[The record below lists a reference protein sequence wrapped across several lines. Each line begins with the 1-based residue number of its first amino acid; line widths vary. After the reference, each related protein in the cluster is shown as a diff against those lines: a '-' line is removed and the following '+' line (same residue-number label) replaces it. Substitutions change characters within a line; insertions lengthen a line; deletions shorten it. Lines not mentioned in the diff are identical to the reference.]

1 MESINN
7 NRITATKIID
17 RALSAADLANT
28 DFLSYSDKVQYLNDA
43 WKNVYQTII
52 NYNLNV
58 FTVEAK
64 LIGSAGVYN
73 LPFDCYQIKSVKNT
87 ITGVEILR
95 KSDSQGIFG
104 SYYEVVNNTIR
115 LGPTVGPVT
124 ITYWRRPFFLSIPDK
139 VVDTNIEL
147 GTRFV
152 EDVCKD
158 SVLLRNSAD
167 NKLWIYNL
175 LTQSE
180 LEITLD
186 DDYTSEENFRLGNNF
201 IIWLY
206 EDNGVQ
212 MFDVFDFKDN
222 VLINEQI
229 APSEFIRADNGLLY
243 PGVTDITNKVVN
255 IYTFLNASEP
265 LATISYDEGEVY
277 DIVCIENEF
286 YKIPTYFENQKER
299 AMPIGIFDNMP
310 AYGYNN
316 KLNLITPKGD
326 IIENEVDVPTI
337 GPTANTRY
345 GFLTFDGNLYSNVP
359 DTELNFPNNL
369 YYDVLSYDLAIRF
382 LCKQNADSSG
392 CENLNKNA
400 WSLLTASIDQ
410 SADFCRIKNV
420 RR

>member
-1 MESINN
+1 MAINS

-17 RALSAADLANT
+17 RALSAADLSNT
-28 DFLSYSDKVQYLNDA
+28 DFLSYEDKTQYLNDA

-73 LPFDCYQIKSVKNT
+73 LPWDCYQIKSVKNP

-95 KSDSQGIFG
+95 KADSNSMFG

-115 LGPTVGPVT
+115 LGPTVGPVVV
-124 ITYWRRPFFLSIPDK
+124 TYWRKPFFLSIPNK
-139 VVDTNIEL
+139 TVETGLVFNERYIE
-147 GTRFV
+147 
-152 EDVCKD
+152 DICKN
-158 SVLLRNSAD
+158 SVLLRKSAD
-167 NKLWIYNL
+167 DKLWIYNL

-206 EDNGVQ
+206 NDVDVVK
-212 MFDVFDFKDN
+212 FDILDFEGN
-222 VLINEQI
+222 YLSQEQN
-229 APSEFIRADNGLLY
+229 APTDFIRADNGLLY
-243 PGVTDITNKVVN
+243 PAITDEDNKVVN
-255 IYTFLNASEP
+255 VYDFLSTAEP
-265 LATISYDEGEVY
+265 LATISYDEGEAFDV
-277 DIVCIENEF
+277 ICIENEF
-286 YKIPTYFENQKER
+286 YKIPAHFENQKER
-299 AMPIGIFDNMP
+299 AMPIGVFDNRP
-310 AYGYNN
+310 AYIYN
-316 KLNLITPKGD
+316 KSLRLITDKD
-326 IIENEVDVPTI
+326 EIIEPINVPSI
-337 GPTANTRY
+337 GPVCNTQY
-345 GFLTFDGNLYSNVP
+345 GFLTFDGTLYSNIP

-369 YYDVLSYDLAIRF
+369 YYDVISYDLAIRF
-382 LCKQNADSSG
+382 LCKQNADSQG
-392 CENLNKNA
+392 VENLNRNA
-400 WSLLTASIDQ
+400 WNLLTASIDN